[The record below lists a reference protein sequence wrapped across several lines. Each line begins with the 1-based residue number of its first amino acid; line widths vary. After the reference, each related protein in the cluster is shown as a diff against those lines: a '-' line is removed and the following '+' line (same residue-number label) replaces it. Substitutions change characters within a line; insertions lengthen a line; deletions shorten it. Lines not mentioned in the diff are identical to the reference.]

1 MSEITKVCETC
12 NDTRKV
18 SSDAWEAPP
27 VPCPDCCEEPEK
39 VCGRCGGSGE
49 QDDGCCV
56 RCGGHGTVVD
66 VQAQLDSARI
76 MCERLES
83 ALRGKESEN
92 AESRAEVARLTNEL
106 GAEQAFHRST
116 KLSLS
121 DERTSRQYWERE
133 ADTDHRAAAQ
143 LSAKAEAHAR
153 DMERRVTYAL
163 TKAEAEVTRLTA
175 TLAERDGAVARLEG
189 REREAKR
196 LFCSLPLLKVTP
208 HFHEQMDVWLAG
220 CKS

>member
-92 AESRAEVARLTNEL
+92 AELRAEVARLE
-106 GAEQAFHRST
+106 GRVKEAEWIL
-116 KLSLS
+116 K
-121 DERTSRQYWERE
+121 RQYG
-133 ADTDHRAAAQ
+133 AYMSKSKFGTFLD
-143 LSAKAEAHAR
+143 
-153 DMERRVTYAL
+153 
-163 TKAEAEVTRLTA
+163 RLN
-175 TLAERDGAVARLEG
+175 
-189 REREAKR
+189 
-196 LFCSLPLLKVTP
+196 S
-208 HFHEQMDVWLAG
+208 WLAG